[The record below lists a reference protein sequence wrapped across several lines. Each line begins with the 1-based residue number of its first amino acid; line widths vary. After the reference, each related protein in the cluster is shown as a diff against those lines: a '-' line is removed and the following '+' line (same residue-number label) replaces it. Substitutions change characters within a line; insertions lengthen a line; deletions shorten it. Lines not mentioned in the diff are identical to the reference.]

1 MKKPR
6 IISAVTLDK
15 ILFKKN
21 TIMALLKW
29 NQKLTPLDNEIQQL
43 KGEVISMWEMVL
55 SQLQKAEKALKNMD
69 RDLAREVILTEKRVN
84 AFELKIDSDC
94 EDIIALFAPVAIDL
108 RFVLAVLK
116 INMNL
121 ERTGD
126 IAEGI
131 GKFVVDIP
139 EDFDVRLLEITR
151 VIEMY
156 QQANEMVVDVMNAF
170 EEEDTMMARKVFKKD
185 DLLDEIN
192 KNAAGIVAGFIKE
205 NPAKIESALYILS
218 TIRKLERVGDQAKN
232 MAEEIIFYSEA
243 KVLKHKPKNKKSNPE
258 EE

>member
-1 MKKPR
+1 
-6 IISAVTLDK
+6 
-15 ILFKKN
+15 
-21 TIMALLKW
+21 MALLKW

-43 KGEVISMWEMVL
+43 KLEVISMWEMVL
-55 SQLQKAEKALKNMD
+55 SQLQKAEEALKNID

-84 AFELKIDSDC
+84 AFELKIDRDC
-94 EDIIALFAPVAIDL
+94 EDILALFAPVAIDL
-108 RFVLAVLK
+108 RFILAVLK

-139 EDFDVRLLEITR
+139 EDFDKRLLEITR
-151 VIEMY
+151 VVEMY
-156 QQANEMVVDVMNAF
+156 EQANEMISEVMNAF
-170 EEEDTMMARKVFKKD
+170 EEENTILARKVFKKD

-192 KNAAGIVAGFIKE
+192 KNAATIVANYIKD

-243 KVLKHKPKNKKSNPE
+243 KVLKHKPKNKKSRD
-258 EE
+258 

>member
-1 MKKPR
+1 
-6 IISAVTLDK
+6 
-15 ILFKKN
+15 
-21 TIMALLKW
+21 MALLKW

-43 KGEVISMWEMVL
+43 KLEVISMWEMVL
-55 SQLQKAEKALKNMD
+55 SQLQKAEDALKNID

-84 AFELKIDSDC
+84 AFELKIDRDC
-94 EDIIALFAPVAIDL
+94 EDILALFAPVAIDL
-108 RFVLAVLK
+108 RFILAVLK

-139 EDFDVRLLEITR
+139 EDFDKQLLEITR
-151 VIEMY
+151 VVEMY
-156 QQANEMVVDVMNAF
+156 EQANEMITEVMNAF
-170 EEEDTMMARKVFKKD
+170 EEENTMLARKVFKKD

-192 KNAAGIVAGFIKE
+192 KNAATVVANYIKG

>member
-1 MKKPR
+1 
-6 IISAVTLDK
+6 
-15 ILFKKN
+15 
-21 TIMALLKW
+21 MALLKW

-43 KGEVISMWEMVL
+43 KRQVISMWEMVL
-55 SQLQKAEKALKNMD
+55 SQLQKAEEALKNMD
-69 RDLAREVILTEKRVN
+69 RDLAREVVLTEKRVN
-84 AFELKIDSDC
+84 AFELKIDRDC

-131 GKFVVDIP
+131 GKFVMDIP
-139 EDFDVRLLEITR
+139 QDFDARLFEITR
-151 VIEMY
+151 VLEMY
-156 QQANEMVVDVMNAF
+156 QQGNEMIIDVMNAF
-170 EEEDTMMARKVFKKD
+170 EEEDTSLARKVFKKD

-192 KNAAGIVAGFIKE
+192 KNAATIVADFIKD
-205 NPAKIESALYILS
+205 NPSKIESALYILS

-243 KVLKHKPKNKKSNPE
+243 KVLKHKPKNKKTNTDE
-258 EE
+258 E

>member
-1 MKKPR
+1 
-6 IISAVTLDK
+6 
-15 ILFKKN
+15 
-21 TIMALLKW
+21 MALLKW

-43 KGEVISMWEMVL
+43 KLEVISMWEMVV
-55 SQLQKAEKALKNMD
+55 SQLQKAEEALKNMD

-84 AFELKIDSDC
+84 AFELKIDRDC

-139 EDFDVRLLEITR
+139 QDFDVRLFEITR
-151 VIEMY
+151 VLEMY
-156 QQANEMVVDVMNAF
+156 QQGNEMIVDVMNAF
-170 EEEDTMMARKVFKKD
+170 EEEDTSLARKVFKKD

-192 KNAAGIVAGFIKE
+192 KNAATIVADFIKD
-205 NPAKIESALYILS
+205 NPSKIESALYILS

-243 KVLKHKPKNKKSNPE
+243 KVLKHKPKNKKSE
-258 EE
+258 E

>member
-1 MKKPR
+1 
-6 IISAVTLDK
+6 
-15 ILFKKN
+15 
-21 TIMALLKW
+21 MALLQWKR
-29 NQKLTPLDNEIQQL
+29 KLTPLDNELQQL
-43 KGEVISMWEMVL
+43 KSETIGMWQMVL
-55 SQLQKAEKALKNMD
+55 SQLSKAKEALTNMD

-84 AFELKIDSDC
+84 AYELKIDSDC

-108 RFVLAVLK
+108 RFLLAVLK

-131 GKFVVDIP
+131 AKFVVDIP
-139 EDFDVRLLEITR
+139 QHFDVQLLETTR
-151 VIEMY
+151 VIEMFE
-156 QQANEMVVDVMNAF
+156 QGNNMVSEVMNAF
-170 EEEDTMMARKVFKKD
+170 EKEDTLRARKVFQKD

-192 KNAAGIVAGFIKE
+192 RDAASVVAGYVQN
-205 NPAKIESALYILS
+205 NPDKIPEALYVLS

-243 KVLKHKPKNKKSNPE
+243 KVLKHNEKNKKENKE
-258 EE
+258 R